1 MPTTTPHPKIVQ
13 GIEGIG
19 TQVQFEA
26 LNEPGAYVCNW
37 SGHLLRVPPESLGLG
52 HSPLLTIGGHEPLY
66 LTKIYNDPYVP
77 INKARELAADCDVA
91 VNF

>member
-1 MPTTTPHPKIVQ
+1 MPTTTPQATTVQ

-19 TQVQFEA
+19 TQVQFGA

-37 SGHLLRVPPESLGLG
+37 SGHLLRVPQESLGLG
-52 HSPLLTIGGHEPLY
+52 QSPLLTIRGDEPLY